1 MNKVVTLYFIKP
13 IKMKKTMSSYIVRS
27 LEKGETIVL
36 WGHYHWT
43 FTASQVVWSYIFIFA
58 AAGVLIASCFFPEYM
73 KVLHGTACASAI
85 LSLLLALWGY
95 LLRSRTEF
103 AVTDT
108 RFVQKDGILDIEIK
122 EIPLYKVET
131 VNFSQTFLQR
141 LLGTG
146 DIELVGSGGTT
157 HKLAYIAHPMDVKK
171 AISRA
176 ISNKARM
183 QMARQAH
190 SADEE
195 E

>member
-1 MNKVVTLYFIKP
+1 MRDNWAFDFATKYAA
-13 IKMKKTMSSYIVRS
+13 
-27 LEKGETIVL
+27 E
-36 WGHYHWT
+36 H
-43 FTASQVVWSYIFIFA
+43 ASIAPA
-58 AAGVLIASCFFPEYM
+58 A
-73 KVLHGTACASAI
+73 
-85 LSLLLALWGY
+85 
-95 LLRSRTEF
+95 EF
-103 AVTDT
+103 AVTDI

-157 HKLAYIAHPMDVKK
+157 HQLTYIAHPMDVKK

-176 ISNKARM
+176 ISNKERM

>member
-1 MNKVVTLYFIKP
+1 MNKVVTLYFVKP

-27 LEKGETIVL
+27 LEKGESIVL
-36 WGHYHWT
+36 RGHYHWT
-43 FTASQVVWSYIFIFA
+43 FTACQVVWSYIFIFA

-73 KVLHGTACASAI
+73 KVLHCAACASAI
-85 LSLLLALWGY
+85 LSLVLALWGY

-131 VNFSQTFLQR
+131 VNFSQTFIQR

-157 HKLAYIAHPMDVKK
+157 HKLTYIAHPMDVKK
-171 AISRA
+171 AIARA
-176 ISNKARM
+176 IGNKERM

>member
-1 MNKVVTLYFIKP
+1 
-13 IKMKKTMSSYIVRS
+13 MSSYIVRS
-27 LEKGETIVL
+27 LEKGESIVL
-36 WGHYHWT
+36 RGHYHWT
-43 FTASQVVWSYIFIFA
+43 FTACQVVWSYIFIFA

-73 KVLHGTACASAI
+73 KVLHCAACASAI
-85 LSLLLALWGY
+85 LSLVLALWGY

-131 VNFSQTFLQR
+131 VNFSQTFIQR

-157 HKLAYIAHPMDVKK
+157 HKLTYIAHPMDVKK
-171 AISRA
+171 AIARA
-176 ISNKARM
+176 IGNKERM

>member
-1 MNKVVTLYFIKP
+1 MNKVVTLYFVKP
-13 IKMKKTMSSYIVRS
+13 LKAKKTMSSYITRT
-27 LEKGETIVL
+27 LEKGESIVL
-36 WGHYHWT
+36 RGHYHWT
-43 FTASQVVWSYIFIFA
+43 FTACQVVWSYIFIFT

-73 KVLHGTACASAI
+73 KVLHCAACASAI
-85 LSLLLALWGY
+85 LSLVLALWGY

-131 VNFSQTFLQR
+131 VNFSQTFIQR

-157 HKLAYIAHPMDVKK
+157 HKLTYIAHPMDVKK
-171 AISRA
+171 AIARA
-176 ISNKARM
+176 IGNKERM

>member
-43 FTASQVVWSYIFIFA
+43 FTVSQVVWSYIFIFA

-73 KVLHGTACASAI
+73 KALHGTACASAV
-85 LSLLLALWGY
+85 LSLVLALWGY

-108 RFVQKDGILDIEIK
+108 RFVQKDGILDI
-122 EIPLYKVET
+122 
-131 VNFSQTFLQR
+131 
-141 LLGTG
+141 
-146 DIELVGSGGTT
+146 
-157 HKLAYIAHPMDVKK
+157 
-171 AISRA
+171 
-176 ISNKARM
+176 
-183 QMARQAH
+183 
-190 SADEE
+190 
-195 E
+195 